1 MSNKLIELLVFGMGT
16 TFLVLILFYFLV
28 KLLVKVFSER

>member
-1 MSNKLIELLVFGMGT
+1 MSNKLVELLVFGMGT